1 MQWGVAP
8 PHCPPARSRAADS
21 TDARPPGTLRQPR
34 RRDGQLGKGR
44 IEAFSDGV
52 IAIIITIMVLELRP
66 PEGTTLEALRA
77 LGPVFVSYVAEL
89 RVRGHLLEQPPP
101 PVPGRPR
108 RRRAGAVGQ
117 PVPAVLAV
125 AAAVRTAWMG
135 EHEFAAVP
143 VALYGVILLA
153 AAVAYFVLV
162 RTLLRSSRRA
172 PGSPRRS
179 ATTRRARSR
188 R

>member
-1 MQWGVAP
+1 MELVVAP
-8 PHCPPARSRAADS
+8 PHCLPGRDRAADS
-21 TDARPPGTLRQPR
+21 TGAPPGGTLPPPR

-66 PEGTTLEALRA
+66 PEGTTLEALRE
-77 LGPVFVSYVAEL
+77 LGPVFISYVL
-89 RVRGHLLEQPPP
+89 SFVFVGIYWNNHHHLFQ
-101 PVPGRPR
+101 
-108 RRRAGAVGQ
+108 
-117 PVPAVLAV
+117 
-125 AAAVRTAWMG
+125 AVRAVDGRVLWANLFLLFCLSLLPFASAWMG

-162 RTLLRSSRRA
+162 RTLLPIQPEGTPARR
-172 PGSPRRS
+172 GDRQ
-179 ATTRRARSR
+179 
-188 R
+188 